1 MGRGHRRGIGRLSAV
16 TTAAWNS
23 WDVLANPAGLLF
35 DTASHF
41 RHPVTNASAFV
52 FSALFAL
59 CLAAMYFMRVAII
72 EFQQEESG
80 PAHGLT
86 TAGALPTRVSVTRWG
101 HDRLATLRAV
111 RPHSQAHDALNAGLW
126 FVNPCVL

>member
-23 WDVLANPAGLLF
+23 WDVLANPQPLAYDIL
-35 DTASHF
+35 H
-41 RHPVTNASAFV
+41 R
-52 FSALFAL
+52 L
-59 CLAAMYFMRVAII
+59 CLVAMYFMRVAII

-86 TAGALPTRVSVTRWG
+86 TAGALPTLVSVTRWG

>member
-59 CLAAMYFMRVAII
+59 CLVAMYFMRVAII

-80 PAHGLT
+80 PPSKS
-86 TAGALPTRVSVTRWG
+86 PT
-101 HDRLATLRAV
+101 L
-111 RPHSQAHDALNAGLW
+111 
-126 FVNPCVL
+126 

>member
-1 MGRGHRRGIGRLSAV
+1 MGRGHRRGISRLSAV

-59 CLAAMYFMRVAII
+59 CLVAMYFMRVAIS

-80 PAHGLT
+80 PPSKS
-86 TAGALPTRVSVTRWG
+86 PT
-101 HDRLATLRAV
+101 L
-111 RPHSQAHDALNAGLW
+111 
-126 FVNPCVL
+126 